1 MKFFAVSVAIYLLL
15 LVGTELKHWRNC
27 QGVGRDTNKGIEVA
41 RE

>member
-15 LVGTELKHWRNC
+15 LVGTKLKHWRNC
-27 QGVGRDTNKGIEVA
+27 LGVGRDTNKGIEVA